1 MSHFLLEDTIVAPA
15 TVPGT
20 GAISVIRISGS
31 KALDIVDQV
40 VRFKS
45 GNASNTE
52 GYRIKYGT
60 VADSSGEVLDEVLTA
75 VFRAPRSYTGE
86 DMAEISCHASGYI
99 VSQLT
104 ERLLDAGARMAE
116 PGEFTR
122 RAFVNGKMDLSQAE
136 AVADVIAAE
145 NRAAHRVAMN
155 QLRGGYSRELAGLRE
170 ELLEMASLLE
180 LELDFSEEDV
190 EFADRSRLAALLGRV
205 TGHVDSLIGSFRLG
219 NALRSGVPVAI
230 VGPVNAGKSTLL
242 NTLLQDDRA
251 IVSDVAGTTRDTVE
265 ETLNIDG
272 ILFRFIDTAGLR
284 ETEETVEQAGIRR
297 SLQKLSEAEIVL
309 CVLDA
314 GAPPE
319 ALAEDLRSLLGKV
332 DPTQQTVFILPN
344 KTDTWGINKNVTI
357 FNNIVS
363 IIDKYGFIV
372 KCDWAAPVL
381 GADGCEGDSGAVFGC
396 IEACPE
402 AGTSHSAA
410 FSGATQAYADAVTDY
425 FVRRG
430 TERSEAENGASG
442 VEIVAEAAVG
452 EKFRSSES
460 ARADEATC
468 IDRTAERHS
477 STPGPNVVPAKIQK
491 AACYYIEISAKEGRH
506 IDELKRR
513 LVESRKDLMS
523 HVEGS
528 LVTNARHLDALRTAR
543 TSLSRVRDGLETGLP
558 TDLVARDLRDTIDA
572 LGSILG
578 DTIDADTVLGNVF
591 RNFCIGK

>member
-1 MSHFLLEDTIVAPA
+1 MSHYLLEDTIVAPA

-31 KALDIVDQV
+31 KALEIVDRV

-45 GNASNTE
+45 SDASNTE

-60 VADSSGEVLDEVLTA
+60 VTDSSGEVLDEVLTA

-99 VSQLT
+99 VSRLT
-104 ERLLDAGARMAE
+104 ERLLAAGARMAE

-190 EFADRSRLAALLGRV
+190 EFADRSRLTALLGRV
-205 TGHVDSLIGSFRLG
+205 TGHVDGLIGSFRLG
-219 NALRSGVPVAI
+219 NALRNGVPVAI

-319 ALAEDLRSLLGKV
+319 VLTADLRSLLEKV
-332 DPTQQTVFILPN
+332 DPKQQTVFILPN
-344 KTDTWGINKNVTI
+344 KTDILGINKNVTI
-357 FNNIVS
+357 FNKVVS
-363 IIDKYGFIV
+363 ILDEYGFVV
-372 KCDWAAPVL
+372 KCDGTASVL
-381 GADGCEGDSGAVFGC
+381 GSGDSQ
-396 IEACPE
+396 ACMACE
-402 AGTSHSAA
+402 TSR
-410 FSGATQAYADAVTDY
+410 SGRV
-425 FVRRG
+425 
-430 TERSEAENGASG
+430 
-442 VEIVAEAAVG
+442 EAAVCM
-452 EKFRSSES
+452 ERPAEQHSSEQV
-460 ARADEATC
+460 RNDE
-468 IDRTAERHS
+468 
-477 STPGPNVVPAKIQK
+477 GLPAKKQK
-491 AACYYIEISAKEGRH
+491 AAFHYIEISAKEGRH
-506 IDELKRR
+506 MDELKRR

-528 LVTNARHLDALRTAR
+528 LVTNARHLDALRTTR
-543 TSLSRVRDGLETGLP
+543 TSLSRVREGLETGLP